1 MRWWTS
7 STSNSTTSTPHSSSL
22 LLLKNPHRSASILL
36 LSWEMAKNTIF
47 QNEKHNETYDLT
59 SFMANPTAQMLKN
72 ISKLVCMCITGVFPQ
87 HFKRFLPNF
96 NIKILYVFVPS
107 LA

>member
-1 MRWWTS
+1 MRCWTS
-7 STSNSTTSTPHSSSL
+7 TTSNSTTSLTPPHSSSL

-36 LSWEMAKNTIF
+36 LPWEMAKNTIF

-59 SFMANPTAQMLKN
+59 YFMANPTPQMLKN

-96 NIKILYVFVPS
+96 NIKIL
-107 LA
+107 